1 MAPTTHSGPKWIW
14 LLCGGAIIAA
24 IACTIVVL
32 FLFPTP
38 SVVQYRLTISLLCF
52 ALSSVA
58 GLLFAANVE
67 IKGSVGKLSLTL
79 AGPAALWVAT
89 LIIFGAIFPEA
100 SLPHGKAYDLR
111 LNLIFPD
118 ADPANPFNATVN
130 AFVQKHGN
138 AAEQLQQPTLV
149 RGVGG
154 IVVYLDGISEGD
166 KIHLVAEDEG
176 RRWRSNDM
184 VAPNTHLQMNQM
196 RVGPR

>member
-1 MAPTTHSGPKWIW
+1 MAPTTHSAPKWIW
-14 LLCGGAIIAA
+14 LLCGVVIIAA
-24 IACTIVVL
+24 IASTIVVL

-89 LIIFGAIFPEA
+89 LIIFGAIFPET

-118 ADPANPFNATVN
+118 ADPANPFSATVN
-130 AFVQKHGN
+130 AFVQKQGA

-154 IVVYLDGISEGD
+154 IVVYLDRISEGD

-184 VAPNTHLQMNQM
+184 IAPNTHLQMNQM